1 VSSASSSRGF
11 VARAVFQRAMRLVE
25 AVANNLQGAQGDYV
39 LQPAEANAVVGY
51 DRQGAAQGEEDVQPA
66 QANAAP

>member
-1 VSSASSSRGF
+1 MECKYY
-11 VARAVFQRAMRLVE
+11 RAMRLVE

>member
-1 VSSASSSRGF
+1 MECKYY
-11 VARAVFQRAMRLVE
+11 RAMRLVE

-51 DRQGAAQGEEDVQPA
+51 DRQGAAQ
-66 QANAAP
+66 ANAVGYHRQGAPGWAPWAS